1 MWSCLPSALSPHIV
15 PTAFSIFA
23 SCITAARDEYKGA
36 GEFGFLVSR
45 IRQFLRYLYQD
56 PFSYQRIKSIF
67 TDRLKVCLDLKMT
80 NNKCR
85 WLIGALVLVCSAQAC
100 VLHSGKRMAGPRSPT
115 TANLKRRQI
124 PPPATGVVTLTNVSV
139 FDGASISG
147 PSTVIISGRVI
158 GAVIPIGDVPS
169 GVDKVINGEGG
180 VLLPGLIDS
189 HCHPE
194 SIDNLEQLTSYGVTT
209 AFNMACMNYTVC
221 DILRSP
227 QGLTSIIT
235 TGFIAVAP
243 GSPHAKLLD
252 IPPQDTI
259 SSPDQAAQFVAN
271 VFGNHSDFFKMV
283 AEPGGPSQE
292 TLNALVQYTHQAG
305 HISATHAAYI
315 ENYDQAIT
323 SLTDSIQHVPVDMPA
338 TEAMAQRIH
347 QQNQYVTP
355 TLNAFKILLSLPE
368 GIALSLPGSN
378 YSNAQKSAQI
388 LYKAGVKTLAGT
400 DSYVNE
406 EIGLIISFGIG
417 LHDELGYL
425 VDAGLTP
432 LEALN
437 AATSLPARLH
447 SLPDRGA
454 IAPGLRADLLLISGN
469 PLINI
474 SNTKNIMRVWTAGI
488 EYNGVL
494 G

>member
-1 MWSCLPSALSPHIV
+1 
-15 PTAFSIFA
+15 
-23 SCITAARDEYKGA
+23 
-36 GEFGFLVSR
+36 
-45 IRQFLRYLYQD
+45 
-56 PFSYQRIKSIF
+56 
-67 TDRLKVCLDLKMT
+67 
-80 NNKCR
+80 
-85 WLIGALVLVCSAQAC
+85 
-100 VLHSGKRMAGPRSPT
+100 
-115 TANLKRRQI
+115 
-124 PPPATGVVTLTNVSV
+124 
-139 FDGASISG
+139 
-147 PSTVIISGRVI
+147 
-158 GAVIPIGDVPS
+158 
-169 GVDKVINGEGG
+169 
-180 VLLPGLIDS
+180 
-189 HCHPE
+189 
-194 SIDNLEQLTSYGVTT
+194 
-209 AFNMACMNYTVC
+209 
-221 DILRSP
+221 
-227 QGLTSIIT
+227 
-235 TGFIAVAP
+235 
-243 GSPHAKLLD
+243 
-252 IPPQDTI
+252 
-259 SSPDQAAQFVAN
+259 
-271 VFGNHSDFFKMV
+271 
-283 AEPGGPSQE
+283 
-292 TLNALVQYTHQAG
+292 
-305 HISATHAAYI
+305 
-315 ENYDQAIT
+315 
-323 SLTDSIQHVPVDMPA
+323 MPA